1 MSCEACI
8 NKLIYKF
15 AAQDHVRKLNVVDTK
30 GCWSDTN
37 SRSLLETAPRVT
49 GSFSASLNCL
59 KIKQQLSFI
68 IVNNNHAMAN
78 ATEKELCFS
87 FNIEFLTKNVK
98 AYLWWDN
105 YGHKNRSASVNS
117 GIQFAG
123 SENIHGNETS
133 SVWSTPDMF
142 SCSDTQAGLTINNS
156 NATNAVIGQLL
167 HHSRSAV
174 SGVETSL

>member
-37 SRSLLETAPRVT
+37 TRSLLETAPRVT

-78 ATEKELCFS
+78 ATEKELFLLTLS
-87 FNIEFLTKNVK
+87 F
-98 AYLWWDN
+98 
-105 YGHKNRSASVNS
+105 
-117 GIQFAG
+117 
-123 SENIHGNETS
+123 
-133 SVWSTPDMF
+133 
-142 SCSDTQAGLTINNS
+142 
-156 NATNAVIGQLL
+156 
-167 HHSRSAV
+167 
-174 SGVETSL
+174 